1 MPTPSSDDFERECD
15 LIRHELHDGACQYVA
30 AAMALLEAYR
40 NRNGGSMLADSG
52 DFDTALKHLDRAS
65 VELRRLVR
73 GLSPLHLNDEGI
85 LRSIEDLITES
96 WSSCGPEIEFCHDGE
111 FDQLPPHWHVAILRI
126 VQECLANACRH
137 SHSNHILV
145 GLTQEKDRIGIQVQ
159 DWGTG
164 FDLKEVGDHSH
175 GLKSIRYRAESLG
188 GGAIIDA
195 CRGKGTCI
203 MVELPLPG
211 QDAPPSELRQFPK

>member
-1 MPTPSSDDFERECD
+1 MPATSSDGLEQDYD
-15 LIRHELHDGACQYVA
+15 LIRHELHDGACQYVT
-30 AAMALLEAYR
+30 AAMALLEAFR
-40 NRNGGSMLADSG
+40 NRNGNGISNDFG
-52 DFDTALKHLDRAS
+52 DFDTALKHLNRAS

-73 GLSPLHLNDEGI
+73 GLSPLHLNDGGL
-85 LRSIEDLITES
+85 LRSVEDLIAES
-96 WSSCGPEIEFCHDGE
+96 RSSCGPEIEFCHDGE
-111 FDQLPPHWHVAILRI
+111 FDQLPPHWHVAIVRI

-137 SHSNHILV
+137 SHSSHILV
-145 GLTQEKDRIGIQVQ
+145 GLTQENDRIGIQVQ

-164 FDLKEVGDHSH
+164 FDLKEVGDHGH

-188 GGAIIDA
+188 GRAIVDA

-211 QDAPPSELRQFPK
+211 QDASPDMLRQ

>member
-1 MPTPSSDDFERECD
+1 MPTPSSDDLEQECD
-15 LIRHELHDGACQYVA
+15 LIRHELHDGACQYIT
-30 AAMALLEAYR
+30 AAMALLDTFR
-40 NRNGGSMLADSG
+40 NRNGGSMLAGSA

-73 GLSPLHLNDEGI
+73 GLSPLRLNDGGI
-85 LRSIEDLITES
+85 LKSIEDLITES
-96 WSSCGPEIEFCHDGE
+96 RSSCGPTIEFYHDGE
-111 FDQLPPHWHVAILRI
+111 FDQLPPHWHAAILRI

-137 SHSNHILV
+137 SHGNRILV
-145 GLTQEKDRIGIQVQ
+145 GLTQENDGIGIQVQ

-164 FDLKEVGDHSH
+164 FDLKEVGDRGH

-188 GGAIIDA
+188 GTTIIDA

-203 MVELPLPG
+203 LVELPLPG
-211 QDAPPSELRQFPK
+211 SDASPSTLRQFPK